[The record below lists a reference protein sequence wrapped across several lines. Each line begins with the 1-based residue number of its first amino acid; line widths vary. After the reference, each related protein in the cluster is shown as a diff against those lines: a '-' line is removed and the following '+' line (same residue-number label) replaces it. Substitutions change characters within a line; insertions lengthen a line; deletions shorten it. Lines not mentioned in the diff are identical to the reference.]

1 MKLMSK
7 TFTSLSIHKGVHN
20 DGSCKLPSDN
30 ITRDDFKQ
38 NRGTNRI
45 GRKPRT
51 KHYATNTRYHI
62 GTIAAIVGILLQP
75 EYSPLGFA
83 SGFAVVKQKNSCDV
97 RRIIFGT
104 AALSK
109 AENPL
114 ELLDQAYEKGFR
126 RFDLA
131 RTYGGGESERIF
143 GDWTESRGISR
154 DSVDIITKGGMG
166 KDKYGSPTRPLL
178 TKDGLNEEVE
188 ASLSALKVDVIDLYM
203 FHRDDPRIPES
214 TFVEWASE
222 IVKSGKAKSWGV
234 SNWSFERFRTAHQ
247 YAIENNLVPPS
258 GNSPQ
263 FSLAIPKCE
272 VWPTTQSI
280 SDTKYLEQIDWYD
293 ENKIELLCWEVL
305 AKGFMAKPDLWPKE
319 EVDSS
324 TFYTPVEEG
333 SDEWRIQRIQRAYCH
348 DENYRRRDVAI
359 ELAQNCGCNLSQ
371 VAAMYP
377 LGVGNHISVIFGSN
391 KAHHLD
397 DMIDLEHLHLDSE
410 AMFHLT
416 GVRRKSLHKKTQER
430 AEDIK
435 SPSPLLGANN
445 VRKFSR
451 KKGEYPFGISGID
464 INTDKHSEVT
474 ESRDFK
480 TVSVAKESS

>member
-1 MKLMSK
+1 MYLVNEN
-7 TFTSLSIHKGVHN
+7 FTSSSIHQRVHS
-20 DGSCKLPSDN
+20 DGQCLFPSN
-30 ITRDDFKQ
+30 NVARDDAQQ
-38 NRGTNRI
+38 NTSIRNICIKTRSKSNDLYHRNRFI
-45 GRKPRT
+45 
-51 KHYATNTRYHI
+51 
-62 GTIAAIVGILLQP
+62 TIATLVGILLQP
-75 EYSPLGFA
+75 QYSPIGVA
-83 SGFAVVKQKNSCDV
+83 SGFSVVKQKNICDV
-97 RRIIFGT
+97 RRIVFGT

-131 RTYGGGESERIF
+131 RTYGGGESERLF
-143 GDWTESRGISR
+143 GDWIESRGISR
-154 DSVDIITKGGMG
+154 DSIDIITKGGMG

-178 TKDGLNEEVE
+178 THEGLKEEVE
-188 ASLSALKVDVIDLYM
+188 ASLSALKVDIVDLYM
-203 FHRDDPRIPES
+203 FHRDDPRIPEA
-214 TFVEWASE
+214 TFVEWANE

-234 SNWSFERFRTAHQ
+234 SNWSFERFRAAYE
-247 YAIENNLVPPS
+247 YAVKNNLIPPS

-272 VWPTTQSI
+272 VWPTTHSI

-293 ENKIELLCWEVL
+293 NNNIELLCWEVL
-305 AKGFMAKPDLWPKE
+305 AKGFMAKSDLWPKE

-324 TFYTPVEEG
+324 TFFTAVEEG
-333 SDEWRIQRIQRAYCH
+333 TDEWRIQRIQRAYCH

-359 ELAQNCGCNLSQ
+359 ELARNCGCNLSQ

-377 LGVGNHISVIFGSN
+377 LSMGKHISVIFGSN

-410 AMFHLT
+410 AMFRLT
-416 GVRRKSLHKKTQER
+416 GVRRNSLHKKEQEKSV
-430 AEDIK
+430 EDVNSLRPI
-435 SPSPLLGANN
+435 LGANN

-451 KKGEYPFGISGID
+451 KKGLYPFGISGID
-464 INTDKHSEVT
+464 IKGSKETEMT
-474 ESRDFK
+474 ESRKF
-480 TVSVAKESS
+480 